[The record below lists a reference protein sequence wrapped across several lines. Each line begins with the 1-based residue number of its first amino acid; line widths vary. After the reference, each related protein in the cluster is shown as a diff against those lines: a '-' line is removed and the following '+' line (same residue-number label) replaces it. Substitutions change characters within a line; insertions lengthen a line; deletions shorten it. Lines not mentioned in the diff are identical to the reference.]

1 MVDKLNLTYQL
12 RELGNETAPLIE
24 LDTALELI
32 LYLIAKGCT
41 IFTVEED
48 LNFGKSYMLEVIEHV
63 QD

>member
-48 LNFGKSYMLEVIEHV
+48 FLGKCYMLEVIEHV